1 MNSRI
6 IPALAAL
13 AALTLLPGAALQAA
27 PPAGGGGRITIKNF
41 MFAPASLTIKAGGSV
56 TWVNE
61 DEEPHTVV
69 SATGAFRSQAM
80 DTKDSY
86 TFKFDKPGEYH
97 FICTI
102 HPQMMGT
109 VIVQ

>member
-1 MNSRI
+1 MSSRI
-6 IPALAAL
+6 LPTLAAL
-13 AALTLLPGAALQAA
+13 ALALLPAAA
-27 PPAGGGGRITIKNF
+27 PSAAPAANHITIKDF
-41 MFAPASLTIKAGGSV
+41 MFAPSSITIKAGTTV

-69 SATGAFRSQAM
+69 SATGLFRSQAI
-80 DTKDSY
+80 DTKESFAY
-86 TFKFDKPGEYH
+86 KFDKPGEYH

>member
-1 MNSRI
+1 MHAR
-6 IPALAAL
+6 ALATLAAL
-13 AALTLLPGAALQAA
+13 IGLALLPGAATSAA
-27 PPAGGGGRITIKNF
+27 PPANRITIKDF
-41 MFAPASLTIKAGGSV
+41 IFAPTSLTIKAGTTV
-56 TWVNE
+56 TWLNE

-69 SATGAFRSQAM
+69 SATGLFRSQAI
-80 DTKDSY
+80 DTKESFA
-86 TFKFDKPGEYH
+86 FKFDKPGEYH

>member
-1 MNSRI
+1 MK
-6 IPALAAL
+6 AQFLATLAAL
-13 AALTLLPGAALQAA
+13 SALALIPMAAVSAA
-27 PPAGGGGRITIKNF
+27 PPANRVTIKNF
-41 MFAPASLTIKAGGSV
+41 MFAPVSLTIKAGTTV

-69 SATGAFRSQAM
+69 SATGAFRSPAM
-80 DTKDSY
+80 DTRDSFA
-86 TFKFDKPGEYH
+86 FKFDKPGEYH

>member
-1 MNSRI
+1 VHARSL
-6 IPALAAL
+6 PLLAAL
-13 AALTLLPGAALQAA
+13 SCLGLALLTGAVLGAA
-27 PPAGGGGRITIKNF
+27 PPANRITIKAF
-41 MFAPASLTIKAGGSV
+41 MFAPVSLTIKAGATV

-69 SATGAFRSQAM
+69 SATGLFRSQAI
-80 DTKDSY
+80 DTKESFA
-86 TFKFDKPGEYH
+86 FKFDKPGEYH

>member
-1 MNSRI
+1 MK
-6 IPALAAL
+6 AQLLATLAAL
-13 AALTLLPGAALQAA
+13 AALALVPMGAMSAA
-27 PPAGGGGRITIKNF
+27 PPANHITIKNF
-41 MFAPASLTIKAGGSV
+41 MFAPVSLTIKAGTTV

-80 DTKDSY
+80 DTRESFAF
-86 TFKFDKPGEYH
+86 TFDKPGEYH

>member
-1 MNSRI
+1 MHARTL
-6 IPALAAL
+6 ATLAAL
-13 AALTLLPGAALQAA
+13 IGLALLPGAVMGAA
-27 PPAGGGGRITIKNF
+27 PAADRITIKDF
-41 MFAPASLTIKAGGSV
+41 MFAPTALTIKAGTTV

-69 SATGAFRSQAM
+69 SATGLFRSQAI
-80 DTKDSY
+80 DTKESFA
-86 TFKFDKPGEYH
+86 FKFDKPGEYH